1 MLYSVYRI
9 DKNKFGETGKIRMV
23 KILVWI
29 REHVN
34 QLSGGAKTSINT
46 E

>member
-23 KILVWI
+23 
-29 REHVN
+29 N